1 MGRFKYL
8 LTTIAIILLPLV
20 AVSEQIQTNLIQIP
34 IMAEKKA
41 ELEAMLFSPVGFA
54 HTMKQKG
61 FVGGDTGYATDD
73 NGNVTFVIWGK
84 WQTKEDYYNYLATAE
99 RSEGSKFSKTMRA
112 VMTGPPSL
120 LWVKTYQDMRA
131 IYIKF

>member
-8 LTTIAIILLPLV
+8 LTTIAVILLPLV
-20 AVSEQIQTNLIQIP
+20 VVSEQIQTNLIQIP
-34 IMAEKKA
+34 IMAERKA

-84 WQTKEDYYNYLATAE
+84 WQTKEDYYNYLATPE
-99 RSEGSKFSKTMRA
+99 R
-112 VMTGPPSL
+112 
-120 LWVKTYQDMRA
+120 
-131 IYIKF
+131 

>member
-8 LTTIAIILLPLV
+8 LTTIAVILLPLV

-61 FVGGDTGYATDD
+61 IAQIKGLLLSQLT
-73 NGNVTFVIWGK
+73 NH
-84 WQTKEDYYNYLATAE
+84 LAEIPTIKANQKHLQQ
-99 RSEGSKFSKTMRA
+99 SM
-112 VMTGPPSL
+112 SL
-120 LWVKTYQDMRA
+120 RNHKKKNISR
-131 IYIKF
+131 